1 MERERERDMMIMMLV
16 VAGGGENDG
25 RKRER
30 ESREKREGD
39 KVDLSPNHGWCVSE
53 EEPKGTKISPRVTCT
68 CFELHIH

>member
-1 MERERERDMMIMMLV
+1 MMRERERE
-16 VAGGGENDG
+16 
-25 RKRER
+25 RER
-30 ESREKREGD
+30 ESREQREGD

>member
-1 MERERERDMMIMMLV
+1 MMIMMLV